1 MEVPI
6 SEEVQ
11 SIART
16 LSIKVIAK
24 QLAVSTS
31 TYKRARSTSAKANVP
46 KAKIV
51 GMVTAHTTN
60 EELNLQPPKDYLLK
74 MLLTNQLWLL

>member
-1 MEVPI
+1 MPI

-16 LSIKVIAK
+16 LSTEVIVI

-31 TYKRARSTSAKANVP
+31 TYKRAKSTNAKANVL
-46 KAKIV
+46 KAKSASMAIS
-51 GMVTAHTTN
+51 HTTSA
-60 EELNLQPPKDYLLK
+60 ELNLLPLKDFQLK
-74 MLLTNQLWLL
+74 MLLTNQL